1 MPSRLRSST
10 AIAIALW
17 IVSVGLFVL
26 AASIGPHGVCDA
38 ENHDRYVVEARRA
51 GIALLAAALTLAAA
65 ASFLAAGAF
74 GKRPRS
80 SKLWRGI
87 VSFVSFA
94 LAGIIALFG
103 LLELVAF
110 SCLD

>member
-1 MPSRLRSST
+1 MPFRLRSPT

-51 GIALLAAALTLAAA
+51 GIALLAAALTLAAS
-65 ASFLAAGAF
+65 ASFLAGGAF
-74 GKRPRS
+74 GNRPRR

-87 VSFVSFA
+87 ASFVSFA
-94 LAGIIALFG
+94 LAGITALFG

-110 SCLD
+110 SCLE